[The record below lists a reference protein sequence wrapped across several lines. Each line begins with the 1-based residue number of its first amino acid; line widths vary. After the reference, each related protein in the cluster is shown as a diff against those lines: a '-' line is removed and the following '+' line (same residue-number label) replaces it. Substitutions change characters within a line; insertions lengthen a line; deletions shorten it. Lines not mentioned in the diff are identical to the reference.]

1 MAEAKKV
8 LAETTSGAEGISYS
22 FLQEASKVGSQ
33 IASSVDLA
41 NFEAVLLV
49 QGLARK
55 QQSTALAELA
65 QWMTAAIFIGRAPSP
80 SRTST
85 STVSS
90 TGRHHQGE
98 GVWDEASDIL
108 VPKRDKKYYVTL
120 ECAPAQVGQIGA
132 RIVRLHGSSPRCSHL
147 AVITPSRVIST
158 MFPLGGHYACTGHL
172 HDVPTWRLPRLPGAY
187 TGTYTVFPHGS
198 SSRCSQLLACSGHR
212 RLHDVSVMRIM
223 FASCQHH
230 DCIMFASCLHQV
242 CIRCASVLHQARARA
257 HPGRTV
263 RHLSRGQDLGGH
275 RR

>member
-49 QGLARK
+49 RGLARK

-80 SRTST
+80 SRTYT

-147 AVITPSRVIST
+147 AVSAPARVIST
-158 MFPLGGHYACTGHL
+158 MFPLGGYYAFTGHL
-172 HDVPTWRLPRLPGAY
+172 HDVPTWRLLRL
-187 TGTYTVFPHGS
+187 HGS
-198 SSRCSQLLACSGHR
+198 SPRCSHLAVTTPAGCLHGHLHGVPARVIFTMFPLARVFGSSTSTRCSRHAY
-212 RLHDVSVMRIM
+212 HV
-223 FASCQHH
+223 
-230 DCIMFASCLHQV
+230 CIMSAS
-242 CIRCASVLHQARARA
+242 
-257 HPGRTV
+257 
-263 RHLSRGQDLGGH
+263 
-275 RR
+275 